1 MSLEGFIETDS
12 KCRLNILVQVLA
24 ETKSTKHE
32 AAVPRV
38 SCNALLCG
46 I

>member
-1 MSLEGFIETDS
+1 MSLEGFIETDA
-12 KCRLNILVQVLA
+12 KRRLNILVQVLA
-24 ETKSTKHE
+24 ETKAAKHE

-38 SCNALLCG
+38 LCNALLCG